1 MIPEI
6 IMQLRSLY
14 AGVIPLAILVS
25 CTKNQITPPPAFTLG
40 NALFVSDTSMKK
52 MEAIYTLASG
62 SSGLGTQFVCKTS
75 RFRVS
80 FFSNTSGIYIIL
92 KYGLDPVD
100 SSIKFSGFWRYS
112 QTETQGLVQF
122 RIPSAEAAVFL
133 KTGDIGALD
142 LVGWMG
148 NGPGDSVPVNLT
160 FSGHFSAY
168 ATQNPFQIYAH
179 HGVQTTADPPY
190 PENSLSGVL
199 NDEAYG
205 VNGLEFDIQLTK
217 DHVPITMHDGNID
230 IDLTEKS
237 PLSGDWTQYT
247 FAFLEEYIHL
257 PNGEKIPSLDQCL
270 TAFID
275 STNMKYF
282 WMDVKGDDSIFQA
295 LMPVVQKAEAHA
307 KAVGRDVV
315 IYADMPSKDVIAE
328 FQSYPPYRAAG
339 LTTMCELELQDVI
352 DNGSTYWG
360 PRYSRGLLLG
370 DVEKAHAQGIKVIS
384 WTLNDKE
391 LIASYLQNG
400 QFDGFISDYPAYV
413 VYDFY
418 TTK

>member
-1 MIPEI
+1 
-6 IMQLRSLY
+6 MQLRSLH
-14 AGVIPLAILVS
+14 AGITLVILLVS
-25 CTKNQITPPPAFTLG
+25 CTKNEITPPPAFSLG
-40 NALFVSDTSMKK
+40 DALFVSDTSMKK
-52 MEAIYTLASG
+52 MEAIYTLNSG
-62 SSGLGTQFVCKTS
+62 NSSLGTQFVCKTS

-80 FFSNTSGIYIIL
+80 FFSNSSGIFMIL
-92 KYGLDPVD
+92 KYGLDPAD

-112 QTETQGLVQF
+112 QSATQGLVNF
-122 RIPSAEAAVFL
+122 RIPKAEAVVFL
-133 KTGDIGALD
+133 KTGDISSLALT
-142 LVGWMG
+142 GSIG
-148 NGPGDSVPVNLT
+148 TGPDDSLSLK
-160 FSGHFSAY
+160 FSRHFSTY
-168 ATQNPFQIYAH
+168 AIENPFQIYAH

-205 VNGLEFDIQLTK
+205 VNGLEYDIQLTK

-230 IDLTEKS
+230 IDLTQKS
-237 PLSGDWTQYT
+237 PLSGDWTEYT
-247 FAFLEEYIHL
+247 FSFLEDYIHL

-315 IYADMPSKDVIAE
+315 IYADMPTKDVIAE
-328 FQSYPPYRAAG
+328 FQSFPPYRAAG
-339 LTTMCELELQDVI
+339 LKTMCELELQDVI
-352 DNGSTYWG
+352 DNGSAYWG
-360 PRYSRGLLLG
+360 PRYTRGLLPD

-391 LIASYLQNG
+391 LISSYLQHG

>member
-1 MIPEI
+1 
-6 IMQLRSLY
+6 
-14 AGVIPLAILVS
+14 
-25 CTKNQITPPPAFTLG
+25 
-40 NALFVSDTSMKK
+40 
-52 MEAIYTLASG
+52 MEAIYTLSSG
-62 SSGLGTQFVCKTS
+62 STGLGTQFVCKTS

-80 FFSNTSGIYIIL
+80 FFSNTSGIFMIL
-92 KYGLDPVD
+92 EYGLDPAD

-112 QTETQGLVQF
+112 QTATQGLVNF
-122 RIPSAEAAVFL
+122 RIPKNEAAIFL
-133 KTGDIGALD
+133 KTGDISALS
-142 LVGWMG
+142 LAGSIG
-148 NGPGDSVPVNLT
+148 NGAEDSINLK
-160 FSGHFSAY
+160 FSRHFSTY
-168 ATQNPFQIYAH
+168 ATNNPFQIYAH

-199 NDEAYG
+199 NDEGYG
-205 VNGLEFDIQLTK
+205 VNGLEFDVQLTK
-217 DHVPITMHDGNID
+217 DHVPITIHDGNID
-230 IDLTEKS
+230 ISLTQKS
-237 PLSGDWTQYT
+237 PLSGAWTQYT
-247 FAFLEEYIHL
+247 FAFLEQYIHL
-257 PNGEKIPSLDQCL
+257 LNGEKIPSLDQCL

-282 WMDVKGDDSIFQA
+282 WMDIKGDDSIFEA

-307 KAVGRDVV
+307 QAVGRDVV

-339 LTTMCELELQDVI
+339 LKTMCELELQDVI

-360 PRYSRGLLLG
+360 PRYSRGLLLD
-370 DVEKAHAQGIKVIS
+370 DVAKAHSQGIKVIS
-384 WTLNDKE
+384 WTLNDKD
-391 LIASYLQNG
+391 LIANYLQNG